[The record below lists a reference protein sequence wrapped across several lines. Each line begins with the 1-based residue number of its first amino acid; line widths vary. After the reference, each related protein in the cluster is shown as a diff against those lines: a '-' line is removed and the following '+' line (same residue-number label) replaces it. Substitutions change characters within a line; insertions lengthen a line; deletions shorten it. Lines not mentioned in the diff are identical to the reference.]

1 MQLNHEFKGF
11 PTGHAP
17 LALKDVAAQGWRV
30 LHGDLP
36 LPLAVLKQSALQ
48 HNLAWMRDFCAQRGL
63 DIAPHG
69 KTTMS
74 PELYARQIAAG
85 AWGISFATV
94 YQAAVGARHGV
105 RRLIIANQVL
115 QAADLQG
122 LANLLQTYPGL
133 QAFFLVDS
141 LAQVDAIEAWHR
153 IQGQGV
159 VFDVLLEHGIAG
171 KRTGCRTREQ
181 ALALARRVK
190 ASPALRLAGI
200 ECYEGSLASCRH
212 EEDRAGVAAVMARLQ
227 ETAADC
233 EREDL
238 FECDEVLLTAG
249 GSA

>member
-17 LALKDVAAQGWRV
+17 LALTDVGAQGWRV

-94 YQAAVGARHGV
+94 YQAALGARHGV
-105 RRLIIANQVL
+105 PRLIIVNQVL

-122 LANLLQTYPGL
+122 LSNLLQTYPGL
-133 QAFFLVDS
+133 QAYFLVDS
-141 LAQVDAIEAWHR
+141 PAQVDAIEAWHR
-153 IQGQGV
+153 VHGQSV
-159 VFDVLLEHGIAG
+159 VFSVLLEHGLAG
-171 KRTGCRTREQ
+171 KRTGVRTREQ
-181 ALALARRVK
+181 ALALARQ
-190 ASPALRLAGI
+190 S
-200 ECYEGSLASCRH
+200 
-212 EEDRAGVAAVMARLQ
+212 M
-227 ETAADC
+227 
-233 EREDL
+233 
-238 FECDEVLLTAG
+238 
-249 GSA
+249 